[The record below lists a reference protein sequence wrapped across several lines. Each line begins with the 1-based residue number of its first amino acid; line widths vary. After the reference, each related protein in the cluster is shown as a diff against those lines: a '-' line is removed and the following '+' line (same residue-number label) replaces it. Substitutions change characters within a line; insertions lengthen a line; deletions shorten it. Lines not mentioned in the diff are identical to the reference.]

1 MGHIDKERESAGW
14 NSQNPQLQAVQKK
27 FPLKIIYNWTNLCIF
42 SLLDDRLSL
51 FFAQESSF
59 DFYALHIIV
68 ILMEQGEYAQILV
81 QL

>member
-1 MGHIDKERESAGW
+1 MGHIDKERECWLELKKSATTGC
-14 NSQNPQLQAVQKK
+14 PKK

-59 DFYALHIIV
+59 DFYALYIIV
-68 ILMEQGEYAQILV
+68 IVMEQGEYAHNY
-81 QL
+81 